1 MAKVAPFL
9 WFVGNMQEAVNFYVS
24 VFKDARVVEMSTMSA
39 RFELLGREFLALNAH
54 PHQPFTEA
62 ISFFIEV
69 ETQEEVDY
77 YWNALLAGGGK
88 EQMCGWLKDRFGMSW
103 QVIPKAL
110 GRYLSDKDRSKAGR
124 ATQAMLKMKKL
135 VIAELDKAYAG

>member
-24 VFKDARVVEMSTMSA
+24 VFKDARVVEMSPMSA

-54 PHQPFTEA
+54 AHQPFTEA

-69 ETQEEVDY
+69 ETQAEVDY

-88 EQMCGWLKDRFGMSW
+88 EQMCGWLKDRFGLSW
-103 QVIPKAL
+103 QVIPQAL
-110 GRYLSDKDRSKAGR
+110 GRYLSDKDRSKAER
-124 ATQAMLKMKKL
+124 AMQAMLKMKKL
-135 VIAELDKAYAG
+135 VIAELDKAHAG